1 MTHSSHFGERPDG
14 RRISPHAKTEL
25 MDGHMSTYF
34 SSLCSQ
40 TLIEDQRE
48 NEIRG
53 KKSIQVGK
61 GLVRASL
68 LLGFVEMISHWKA
81 NLGRMKRCRASG
93 AAPGCQLGHGQ
104 GNRQASP
111 CTGGQ
116 SADSEA
122 VLLPHTIQFTLGCY
136 FLHGDLHREGQE
148 PKVKMPMVVKRN
160 DKFCRQE
167 EEVENVEMGENDEG

>member
-25 MDGHMSTYF
+25 MNGHMSTYF

-53 KKSIQVGK
+53 KKSTQVGK

-68 LLGFVEMISHWKA
+68 LLGFVETISHWKA

-93 AAPGCQLGHGQ
+93 AALGCQLGHGQ
-104 GNRQASP
+104 GKRHASP
-111 CTGGQ
+111 CTGVRVQTLRLSCFPTQ
-116 SADSEA
+116 SS
-122 VLLPHTIQFTLGCY
+122 LPWAATFS
-136 FLHGDLHREGQE
+136 
-148 PKVKMPMVVKRN
+148 MVTSTGRL
-160 DKFCRQE
+160 RSQR
-167 EEVENVEMGENDEG
+167 